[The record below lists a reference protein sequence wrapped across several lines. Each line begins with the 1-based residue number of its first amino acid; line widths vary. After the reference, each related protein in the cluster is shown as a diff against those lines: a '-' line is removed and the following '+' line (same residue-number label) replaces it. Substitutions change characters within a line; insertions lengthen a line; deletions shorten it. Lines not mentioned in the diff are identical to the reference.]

1 VGEWAGD
8 DPIVAVLTPISILAV
23 PLFDIAFVGVVR
35 VVTGKVHSL
44 RERLAYTG
52 NNHID
57 HRLAAMSLDVGRGRP
72 GRS

>member
-1 VGEWAGD
+1 MGEWADD
-8 DPIVAVLTPISILAV
+8 DPIVALLTPISILAV

-44 RERLAYTG
+44 RKRLASTG
-52 NNHID
+52 NNHIH
-57 HRLAAMSLDVGRGRP
+57 HRLEAMGLGVGRGRP